1 LIDFLLPLQPR
12 SNVCIAVGW
21 GAFFVSSFGFLA
33 LVFFHRVTTGPL
45 AFPPAA

>member
-33 LVFFHRVTTGPL
+33 LVFFHRVTGPL